1 MSTPSVKDLLKAIG
15 NKNAAI
21 VDESEFYDKTD
32 IITTSIPILNVAL
45 SGSLSGG
52 ISPGLTM
59 IGGESKS
66 YKTMMALTCAK
77 AYLDTYEESKIFFF
91 DCEFGA
97 SKEYFVSV
105 GLDVSRIVHIP
116 IVSIEEFRNQAV
128 VLLNALER
136 GYKAFI
142 LLDSLGALAS
152 NKSIEDAAD
161 QKNTADMT
169 RSKVISGTMRLVTP
183 LLNMKNIPCVVINHV
198 YDSMDK
204 YAGAIMAGG
213 KGVMYASNTALL
225 ISKSQIKSDS
235 KELEGYKF
243 KIKIVKS
250 RFIREGMSLDFDVLY
265 EYGVQNDSGISELA
279 VEYGVL
285 SSAGGWWI
293 EKDVTT
299 DEPVGA
305 KFRSSSERYTQIL
318 QDIQKNTDFQEFVK
332 KKFLLSY

>member
-1 MSTPSVKDLLKAIG
+1 MSTPTTKELLKAIG
-15 NKNAAI
+15 NKNASI
-21 VDESEFYDKTD
+21 VSESEFYDEID
-32 IITTSIPILNVAL
+32 IVTTNIPILNVAL

-77 AYLDTYEESKIFFF
+77 AYLDTYDESKLFFF

-97 SKEYFVSV
+97 SKKYFASV
-105 GLDVSRIVHIP
+105 GLDVERIIHIP
-116 IVSIEEFRNQAV
+116 VVSIEEFRNQV
-128 VLLNALER
+128 VALLNAVER
-136 GYKAFI
+136 GYKCCI

-152 NKSIEDAAD
+152 NKSIEDVAE

-183 LLNMKNIPCVVINHV
+183 LLNIKNIPCVVINHV

-204 YAGAIMAGG
+204 YSGTVMAGG
-213 KGVMYASNTALL
+213 KGIMYASNTALL

-265 EYGVQNDSGISELA
+265 EDGVQKDSGIAELA

-293 EKDVTT
+293 EKDITT
-299 DEPVGA
+299 NEPIGA
-305 KFRSSSERYTQIL
+305 KFRSSSERYTKIV
-318 QDIQKNTDFQEFVK
+318 QDIQKSTDFQEFVK